1 MKLSLSD
8 IFNLLRIK
16 KIPLS
21 IIVFSVSLL
30 VFVYANIAPHTY
42 RYVITLM
49 PPEQK
54 SVGGISSLLQN
65 VMPSLPMGGIGSGST
80 QYTSVDVLASNAVC
94 TELANMKEISEA
106 FTFLGYAKEEQ
117 ISQIRKTISVE
128 NRRSGVTGI
137 SVTLITPFFPN
148 EESITK
154 HKKLLLTIASNLPT
168 AVDNVLHK
176 KSSSTAKKTRIF
188 IERVLS
194 KHKKELDSVQTV
206 IQEFQQKNNVIGI
219 DAQTSAMVTNTASLS
234 TELAKTEMQ
243 LSLAQQEYASSSP
256 YIMALQKQIET
267 INTQLQ
273 RMQTV
278 GLVNF
283 DKTTIRVDS
292 IPSLTKQYINL
303 IRSQKVL
310 EQIIAYLET
319 QRLQESIQEEKDVPS
334 VQVLDAAFGTPEK
347 VSPKPLL
354 MTMLAAIVSLVLS
367 VCWIFIS
374 ALKSH

>member
-8 IFNLLRIK
+8 ILKLLWIK
-16 KIPLS
+16 KIPIS
-21 IIVFSVSLL
+21 SIVFSVSLF
-30 VFVYANIAPHTY
+30 VFIYANISPHTY

-49 PPEQK
+49 PPEQR
-54 SVGGISSLLQN
+54 SGGGISSLIQN
-65 VMPSLPMGGIGSGST
+65 VMPALPMGGIGSGST

-94 TELANMKEISEA
+94 TELANMKEVSEA

-117 ISQIRKTISVE
+117 ISQIRNTISVD

-137 SVTLITPFFPN
+137 IVTLKTPYFMN
-148 EESITK
+148 EESITQ
-154 HKKLLLTIASNLPT
+154 HKKLLFSIANNLPT

-176 KSSSTAKKTRIF
+176 KSSSTAKKTRMF

-194 KHKKELDSVQTV
+194 KHKKELDSVQSV

-234 TELAKTEMQ
+234 AELAKTEMQ
-243 LSLAQQEYASSSP
+243 LSLAEQEYAASSP
-256 YIMALQKQIET
+256 MVTALQKQIET
-267 INTQLQ
+267 INAQLQ

-278 GLVNF
+278 GLVSF
-283 DKTTIRVDS
+283 DKTTIHVDS

-334 VQVLDAAFGTPEK
+334 VQVLDAAFGAPEK

-354 MTMLAAIVSLVLS
+354 MTMLAAVVSIVLS
-367 VCWIFIS
+367 ICWILIS
-374 ALKSH
+374 ALKTH

>member
-1 MKLSLSD
+1 
-8 IFNLLRIK
+8 
-16 KIPLS
+16 
-21 IIVFSVSLL
+21 
-30 VFVYANIAPHTY
+30 
-42 RYVITLM
+42 M

-65 VMPSLPMGGIGSGST
+65 VMPALPMGGIGSGST